1 MKRALDRALLV
12 SILALA
18 AASLA
23 PAREL
28 SWSSIEVKARLDAEG
43 ALHVVERQAIVFS
56 GDWNGGE
63 RTFRLERGQSVRLES
78 LSRIDPDGAR
88 HALSEGGLSA
98 VDEYGW
104 TAPGVLRWRSRLP
117 TDPEFQ
123 RTELV
128 YELAYVLSGV
138 LVKQGSTYLLD
149 HNFAL
154 PEAQWPIQKLK
165 VSLELDPV
173 WKPLGPFP
181 GHYESGVLPAGS
193 NFTVTVPLAYT
204 GSGAPVAS
212 ASVMSPGMRRG
223 LLGVL
228 AAGIVLLY
236 AAWRRREVS
245 LGRFAPLTPPGSIDG
260 AWLEKNLLSLAPEEA
275 GALWD
280 ETIGAPEVA
289 AVLARLAAEKKI
301 STEASGKKLSMRLL
315 VPISELSGYDRDLV
329 QALFFGSRKETDTDA
344 IKAHYKA
351 SGFDPSSKI
360 KPGLEAKLK
369 THPDFQ
375 DRAPAAGGRITA
387 LLFLLGFAA
396 HGYAVLTD
404 AEELGTAIGAGITFF
419 VIYGIGALCAWGYQ
433 KRVDRLDAW
442 SPLFLWVPAL
452 LFWFAWMGVR
462 EGGRSPAV
470 VVVGQLLLRLAV
482 VSGVFFIA
490 KTRNGPRR
498 IARRKALASAR
509 RYFADELRSPAP
521 RLEDEWFPYV
531 VAFGLT
537 AEADQWFKAH
547 GATAAATA
555 TASTWRGS
563 SSGSSSSP
571 SSTGGGWTG
580 GGGAF
585 GGAGASG
592 TWAVAAGALASG
604 VAAPSSSSSGGGG
617 GGGGGSSGGGG
628 GGGW

>member
-1 MKRALDRALLV
+1 
-12 SILALA
+12 
-18 AASLA
+18 
-23 PAREL
+23 
-28 SWSSIEVKARLDAEG
+28 
-43 ALHVVERQAIVFS
+43 
-56 GDWNGGE
+56 
-63 RTFRLERGQSVRLES
+63 
-78 LSRIDPDGAR
+78 
-88 HALSEGGLSA
+88 
-98 VDEYGW
+98 
-104 TAPGVLRWRSRLP
+104 
-117 TDPEFQ
+117 
-123 RTELV
+123 
-128 YELAYVLSGV
+128 
-138 LVKQGSTYLLD
+138 
-149 HNFAL
+149 
-154 PEAQWPIQKLK
+154 
-165 VSLELDPV
+165 
-173 WKPLGPFP
+173 
-181 GHYESGVLPAGS
+181 
-193 NFTVTVPLAYT
+193 
-204 GSGAPVAS
+204 
-212 ASVMSPGMRRG
+212 
-223 LLGVL
+223 
-228 AAGIVLLY
+228 
-236 AAWRRREVS
+236 
-245 LGRFAPLTPPGSIDG
+245 
-260 AWLEKNLLSLAPEEA
+260 
-275 GALWD
+275 
-280 ETIGAPEVA
+280 
-289 AVLARLAAEKKI
+289 
-301 STEASGKKLSMRLL
+301 
-315 VPISELSGYDRDLV
+315 
-329 QALFFGSRKETDTDA
+329 
-344 IKAHYKA
+344 
-351 SGFDPSSKI
+351 
-360 KPGLEAKLK
+360 
-369 THPDFQ
+369 
-375 DRAPAAGGRITA
+375 
-387 LLFLLGFAA
+387 
-396 HGYAVLTD
+396 
-404 AEELGTAIGAGITFF
+404 

-547 GATAAATA
+547 GTAAATA

-571 SSTGGGWTG
+571 SSSGGGWTG

>member
-1 MKRALDRALLV
+1 MKRAFDRAVLV
-12 SILALA
+12 WVFAMA
-18 AASLA
+18 AASSA
-23 PAREL
+23 AAREL
-28 SWSSIEVKARLDAEG
+28 SWSSIDVKARLDADG
-43 ALHVVERQAIVFS
+43 ALHVVERQAFVFT

-63 RTFRLERGQSVRLES
+63 RTFRLFRGQGVRLES
-78 LSRIDPDGAR
+78 LARVDPDGTR
-88 HALSEGGLSA
+88 HPLSEGGLSA

-104 TAPGVLRWRSRLP
+104 TAPGMLRWRSRLP

-128 YELAYVLSGV
+128 YEITYVLSGV

-149 HNFAL
+149 HNFGL
-154 PEAQWPIQKLK
+154 PDAEWPIQKLK
-165 VSLELDPV
+165 VSLELDHV

-181 GHYESGVLPAGS
+181 GSYESGVLPAKS

-212 ASVMSPGMRRG
+212 ASVMSPGLRRG

-228 AAGIVLLY
+228 AAGMVFLY
-236 AAWRRREVS
+236 GAWRRRES
-245 LGRFAPLTPPGSIDG
+245 ELGRFAPLTPPGSVDDG
-260 AWLEKNLLSLAPEEA
+260 WLERNLLSLAPEEA

-315 VPISELSGYDRDLV
+315 VPVASLEGYDRDLI
-329 QALFFGSRKETDTDA
+329 QALFYGGRKETDTDA
-344 IKAHYKA
+344 IKTHYKA

-360 KPGLEAKLK
+360 KPDLEAKLK

-375 DRAPAAGGRITA
+375 DKAPAAGGRLTA
-387 LLFLLGFAA
+387 LLFVLGFAA

-404 AEELGTAIGAGITFF
+404 AEELGTAIGAAIMYL
-419 VIYGIGALCAWGYQ
+419 VIYGIGALCAWAYQ

-442 SPLFLWVPAL
+442 APLILWVPAL

-462 EGGRSPAV
+462 EGGRTPAI
-470 VVVGQLLLRLAV
+470 VVVGTMFLRLAV

-490 KTRNGPRR
+490 RTRNGPRR

-509 RYFADELRSPAP
+509 HFFAEELRRPAP
-521 RLEDEWFPYV
+521 RLKDEWFPYV

-537 AEADQWFKAH
+537 AEADSWFKAH
-547 GATAAATA
+547 GAAAASGAGT
-555 TASTWRGS
+555 TWRGS
-563 SSGSSSSP
+563 SSGSSSSS
-571 SSTGGGWTG
+571 SSTAGGWTG

-592 TWAVAAGALASG
+592 TWAVAAGALAAG
-604 VAAPSSSSSGGGG
+604 VASPSSSSGGGG
-617 GGGGGSSGGGG
+617 GGGG
-628 GGGW
+628 W

>member
-1 MKRALDRALLV
+1 
-12 SILALA
+12 
-18 AASLA
+18 
-23 PAREL
+23 
-28 SWSSIEVKARLDAEG
+28 
-43 ALHVVERQAIVFS
+43 
-56 GDWNGGE
+56 
-63 RTFRLERGQSVRLES
+63 
-78 LSRIDPDGAR
+78 
-88 HALSEGGLSA
+88 
-98 VDEYGW
+98 
-104 TAPGVLRWRSRLP
+104 
-117 TDPEFQ
+117 
-123 RTELV
+123 
-128 YELAYVLSGV
+128 
-138 LVKQGSTYLLD
+138 
-149 HNFAL
+149 
-154 PEAQWPIQKLK
+154 
-165 VSLELDPV
+165 
-173 WKPLGPFP
+173 
-181 GHYESGVLPAGS
+181 
-193 NFTVTVPLAYT
+193 
-204 GSGAPVAS
+204 
-212 ASVMSPGMRRG
+212 
-223 LLGVL
+223 
-228 AAGIVLLY
+228 
-236 AAWRRREVS
+236 
-245 LGRFAPLTPPGSIDG
+245 
-260 AWLEKNLLSLAPEEA
+260 
-275 GALWD
+275 
-280 ETIGAPEVA
+280 
-289 AVLARLAAEKKI
+289 
-301 STEASGKKLSMRLL
+301 MRLL

-571 SSTGGGWTG
+571 SSSGGGWTG

-617 GGGGGSSGGGG
+617 GGGGGGGSSGGGG